1 MSTTQIPP
9 RSSFKPGASP
19 EPPSRNELY
28 DAQGWETAYR
38 EAVPQLLVQLQDDLS
53 RSRMREAFWISVVVH
68 LLVVIVLWN
77 SQRIAGWFPH
87 RAVLLVS
94 SNNST
99 KGKEL
104 TYLELPPDEQKVSK
118 PFNSEM
124 MSDKN
129 RRAMSKKPQLDAKEL
144 KKIISPAPPG
154 PPGPSGP
161 PAPKPQASPPPVQA
175 QNAPPQAQP
184 QPQQQQQG
192 QGQAGPPPAETNQ
205 TAKLQMPPNVFGA
218 PMSTNSQLEQAAR
231 AAAAS
236 RGGGGAG
243 GDFGLGQGRQPTT
256 AVGNLDVLSDTMG
269 VDFGPYLQRV
279 LHDVR
284 LNWYNLIPE
293 VARAPIMKKGKVTI
307 EFAILKDGRVASLQR
322 VATSGDVSL
331 DRAAWGGITA
341 SNPFP
346 PLPSEF
352 GGQYLALRFHFYY
365 NPDRADLE

>member
-1 MSTTQIPP
+1 
-9 RSSFKPGASP
+9 
-19 EPPSRNELY
+19 
-28 DAQGWETAYR
+28 
-38 EAVPQLLVQLQDDLS
+38 LLVQLQDDLS

-99 KGKEL
+99 RGKEL

-184 QPQQQQQG
+184 QPQQQQG
-192 QGQAGPPPAETNQ
+192 QGQAAPPPAETNQ

-218 PMSTNSQLEQAAR
+218 P
-231 AAAAS
+231 
-236 RGGGGAG
+236 
-243 GDFGLGQGRQPTT
+243 
-256 AVGNLDVLSDTMG
+256 
-269 VDFGPYLQRV
+269 
-279 LHDVR
+279 
-284 LNWYNLIPE
+284 
-293 VARAPIMKKGKVTI
+293 
-307 EFAILKDGRVASLQR
+307 
-322 VATSGDVSL
+322 
-331 DRAAWGGITA
+331 
-341 SNPFP
+341 
-346 PLPSEF
+346 
-352 GGQYLALRFHFYY
+352 
-365 NPDRADLE
+365 